1 MPRTAVRRTLQ
12 ELMDE
17 KKIISTHVLFK
28 ELNINYI
35 KKSIHM
41 KKLALILLIF
51 IIFIYGCGQVSQ
63 LPPPPAQVPDANMQE
78 KSLSDIQVTACDT
91 AHDAG
96 TCETRLAEL
105 GIVLKED
112 CCEVLGKCC

>member
-1 MPRTAVRRTLQ
+1 MRKLVL
-12 ELMDE
+12 
-17 KKIISTHVLFK
+17 II
-28 ELNINYI
+28 
-35 KKSIHM
+35 
-41 KKLALILLIF
+41 LIF
-51 IIFIYGCGQVSQ
+51 IIFTYGCEQASQ
-63 LPPPPAQVPDANMQE
+63 PPPADTTPPK

-91 AHDAG
+91 AHEAG